1 MQKQENIIIEAS
13 KKWVKYGWM
22 YKNFNNNQIQ
32 AVPSDRIM
40 AHCVSFQK
48 ASNANVV
55 LDIRKIWDNCFTEYL
70 ARL

>member
-1 MQKQENIIIEAS
+1 
-13 KKWVKYGWM
+13 M
-22 YKNFNNNQIQ
+22 YENFNNNQIQ

-48 ASNANVV
+48 TCNANVV
-55 LDIRKIWDNCFTEYL
+55 LDIRKMWDNCFTEYL